1 MVKAMG
7 LPLMAV
13 PGVEADDVIGTLA
26 REAERAGRP
35 VLISTGD
42 KDMAQLVT
50 PGITLINT
58 MTNTILGPD
67 EVVTKYGVPPELI
80 IDFLALMGDSSDN
93 IPGVPGVG
101 EKTAQALL
109 QGLGGLDTLYA
120 EPEKIAELSF
130 RGAKTMAAK
139 LEQNKEVA
147 YLSYQLATIK
157 TDVELELTCEE
168 LEVQPPAA
176 DDLLALFRQYEF
188 KRWTTD
194 VEAGKWLQAKG
205 GKPAAKPAVPAAA
218 VEAEVEV
225 EAATA
230 LSAEHYVTILDEATL
245 LTWIDKLKQAPL
257 FAFDTETDSL
267 DNISANMVGL
277 SFAVEPGVAAYVPVA
292 HDYLDAPDQIPRERV
307 LAIAREQ
314 HYQPSIH
321 ARSLRDNRSHTIGLV
336 VPEITNYGFAVFSH
350 ELETLCREA
359 GVQLLISCT
368 DENPGQESVV
378 VNNMIARQVDGL
390 IVASCMHSDADYLKL
405 SEQLPVVL
413 FDRSPSDSALPLV
426 MTDSVTP
433 TAELI
438 SRIAPQHADE
448 FWFLGGQPRLSPS
461 RDRLAGFTQGLAQ
474 AGVTLRP
481 EWVINGNY
489 HPSSGYE
496 MFAALCARLGRPP
509 KALFTAAC
517 GLLEGVLR
525 YMSQHHLL
533 DSNIHLASF
542 DDHYL
547 YDSLSLR
554 IDTVQQDNRQL
565 AWHCYDLLSQLIDG
579 QAPEPLQRY
588 LPATLQ
594 FRHA

>member
-1 MVKAMG
+1 M
-7 LPLMAV
+7 LMKTKRV
-13 PGVEADDVIGTLA
+13 TI
-26 REAERAGRP
+26 
-35 VLISTGD
+35 
-42 KDMAQLVT
+42 KD
-50 PGITLINT
+50 
-58 MTNTILGPD
+58 
-67 EVVTKYGVPPELI
+67 
-80 IDFLALMGDSSDN
+80 
-93 IPGVPGVG
+93 
-101 EKTAQALL
+101 
-109 QGLGGLDTLYA
+109 
-120 EPEKIAELSF
+120 IAEL
-130 RGAKTMAAK
+130 
-139 LEQNKEVA
+139 
-147 YLSYQLATIK
+147 
-157 TDVELELTCEE
+157 
-168 LEVQPPAA
+168 
-176 DDLLALFRQYEF
+176 
-188 KRWTTD
+188 
-194 VEAGKWLQAKG
+194 AGVSK
-205 GKPAAKPAVPAAA
+205 
-218 VEAEVEV
+218 
-225 EAATA
+225 ATA
-230 LSAEHYVTILDEATL
+230 SLVLNGRGKELRVA
-245 LTWIDKLKQAPL
+245 Q
-257 FAFDTETDSL
+257 ET
-267 DNISANMVGL
+267 
-277 SFAVEPGVAAYVPVA
+277 
-292 HDYLDAPDQIPRERV
+292 RERV

-390 IVASCMHSDADYLKL
+390 IVASCMHSDADYQKL

-438 SRIAPQHADE
+438 SRI
-448 FWFLGGQPRLSPS
+448 
-461 RDRLAGFTQGLAQ
+461 
-474 AGVTLRP
+474 
-481 EWVINGNY
+481 
-489 HPSSGYE
+489 E

-594 FRHA
+594 IRHP